1 MQTELNP
8 LPSSLFHLNTL
19 SRRFNSSRRNMWG
32 NCWCGNVL
40 RLQHAVGIQSEG
52 TVAHSVSSSSLA
64 NCFTETLRGFKTVMG
79 LVGFG
84 WTLLPLFRGF
94 PPTVALFSCQQIR
107 SKVPLYNSHFKC
119 ACVSLCH
126 RCALLCVCAVFMW
139 KHCGTQG
146 EDQQLFTSWK
156 ALVICWHR
164 TPQCFRTSLTGHNP
178 EVWPAQTIK
187 GMPTVILALFFHYG
201 SAAAGVL
208 ISDVGLLRKWMGTDS
223 AETGAPGV
231 PMSWLLR
238 ASIGREIALIFR
250 LLIGISLHLF
260 AQFAC
265 QNSPPDW
272 LSLLLRG
279 ILSCFVNYSLFP
291 AL

>member
-64 NCFTETLRGFKTVMG
+64 NCFTETLRGFKTAMG

-126 RCALLCVCAVFMW
+126 RCALLCVCCFHV
-139 KHCGTQG
+139 KT
-146 EDQQLFTSWK
+146 L
-156 ALVICWHR
+156 WH
-164 TPQCFRTSLTGHNP
+164 TG
-178 EVWPAQTIK
+178 W
-187 GMPTVILALFFHYG
+187 G
-201 SAAAGVL
+201 SAAIYKLKGSCDLLAL
-208 ISDVGLLRKWMGTDS
+208 HPAMFSDQSHWSQPRSV
-223 AETGAPGV
+223 
-231 PMSWLLR
+231 
-238 ASIGREIALIFR
+238 AST
-250 LLIGISLHLF
+250 
-260 AQFAC
+260 
-265 QNSPPDW
+265 N
-272 LSLLLRG
+272 
-279 ILSCFVNYSLFP
+279 N
-291 AL
+291 